1 MTIINIRGCNGSGK
15 TTLVRKL
22 IGLDPDARKVK
33 LDTKV
38 NEVRSFS
45 TLGHNLPNLQTIV
58 VGPYVDGKAT
68 GGMDNVHT
76 TEEALWAV
84 ENAARHGANV
94 VFEGVLISTVWATW
108 LDHSR
113 NLDKQLRMPITFA
126 FLDTPVDV
134 CVERVKQRR
143 LAKGRPAEGFKED
156 QVRGKHAQIAR
167 VREKALAAGQR
178 VVDLDG
184 SLEQLVGLLEVNYE

>member
-1 MTIINIRGCNGSGK
+1 MTIINVRGCNGSGK

-22 IGLDPDARKVK
+22 IHLDPNAQKVT
-33 LDTKV
+33 LDTQVTNNLLYK
-38 NEVRSFS
+38 
-45 TLGHNLPNLQTIV
+45 TPGHLLPNLETVV

-76 TEEALWAV
+76 TDEALWAV
-84 ENAARHGANV
+84 TNATRQARNV
-94 VFEGVLISTVWATW
+94 VFEGALISTVWSTW
-108 LDHSR
+108 WELSQD
-113 NLDKQLRMPITFA
+113 LKPITFA
-126 FLDTPVDV
+126 FLDTPADL

-143 LAKGRPAEGFKED
+143 MAKGWPAEGFRED

-167 VREKALAAGQR
+167 VREKALAAGQL

-184 SLEQLVGLLEVNYE
+184 SLEQLVGLLDK

>member
-22 IGLDPDARKVK
+22 IRLDPNA
-33 LDTKV
+33 TKISIRTFI
-38 NEVRSFS
+38 NEALIYV
-45 TLGHNLPNLQTIV
+45 THGHLLPTFQTIV
-58 VGPYVDGKAT
+58 VGPYKDGKAT

-76 TEEALWAV
+76 TMEAICV
-84 ENAARHGANV
+84 VGNAATRARNV
-94 VFEGVLISTVWATW
+94 VFEGVLISTVWGTW
-108 LDHSR
+108 NEISR
-113 NLDKQLRMPITFA
+113 KLEKDLGKPITFA
-126 FLDTPVDV
+126 FLDTPADV

-143 LAKGRPAEGFKED
+143 IAKGRPAEGFRED

-184 SLEQLVGLLEVNYE
+184 SLGQLVDLLEM